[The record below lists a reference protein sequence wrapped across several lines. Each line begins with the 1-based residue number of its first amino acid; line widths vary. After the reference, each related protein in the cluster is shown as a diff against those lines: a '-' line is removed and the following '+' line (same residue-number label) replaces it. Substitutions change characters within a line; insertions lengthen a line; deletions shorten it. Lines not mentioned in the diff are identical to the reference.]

1 MHHIFSTE
9 TTRPTQFYK
18 KIAVISISLTIFVF
32 MKRDLALMLLS
43 VVLLSVGWL
52 GLSGLT
58 LPIAFVP
65 LLIMSDRAENS
76 RRGWWSM
83 FRKALIVFVLWNAAT
98 IWWIWNAT
106 PIGPIAATLFSTFY
120 NLLAFMLYHTVV
132 KKATKA
138 LAYTTLVAAWIAT
151 EYWYTYSDFS
161 WPWLILGNGF
171 SHDVWAVQ
179 WYEWTGV
186 MGGSL
191 WVLVANLFIFEAIR
205 TRTTR
210 KIVAAAVSLLLP
222 ICISLGMWFSY
233 EEPSAEKVTVSTI
246 QPNIDCYEKF
256 ANTQEYQLH
265 NIFDLLGE
273 VPEGV
278 DFILLPETAVPGYY
292 WEPTLSE
299 MLNDQ
304 ESEVWQALRNELRT
318 NHPEAMLL
326 TGANTRRYYQPGLA
340 SETARPIRGSRG
352 SYDNFNTA
360 VGLDTT
366 SRVQIHHKGKL
377 VIGVENTP
385 TWVFRLMDFLVIDL
399 GGVVGQ
405 IGIGKHGSAFE
416 HASTRIAPAICY
428 EGVYGQFFGD
438 HVRRGAELTA
448 ILSNDGWWGNTPG
461 FEHLFSISRLR
472 AIEHRRAVV
481 RSANTGRSGFISPRG
496 DVSSTLGWEERG
508 VLTEEV
514 TLNRE
519 QTLYTRYGDY
529 LGRIAKYVMLLCVL
543 YYIAYRVKRRNYLID

>member
-1 MHHIFSTE
+1 ME
-9 TTRPTQFYK
+9 
-18 KIAVISISLTIFVF
+18 VF
-32 MKRDLALMLLS
+32 FCYN
-43 VVLLSVGWL
+43 L
-52 GLSGLT
+52 G
-58 LPIAFVP
+58 
-65 LLIMSDRAENS
+65 
-76 RRGWWSM
+76 
-83 FRKALIVFVLWNAAT
+83 
-98 IWWIWNAT
+98 
-106 PIGPIAATLFSTFY
+106 FY
-120 NLLAFMLYHTVV
+120 NMVAFMLYHTVS
-132 KKATKA
+132 KKAPKA
-138 LAYTTLVAAWIAT
+138 LAYTTLVAAWIAP
-151 EYWYTYSDFS
+151 EYWYMNGDFS

-171 SHDVWAVQ
+171 SHDIWAVQ

-186 MGGSL
+186 LGGSL
-191 WVLVANLFIFEAIR
+191 WVLVVNLLLFEAYE
-205 TRTTR
+205 TRTKR
-210 KIVAAAVSLLLP
+210 KLATAFIGILLPIVVSLL
-222 ICISLGMWFSY
+222 MWVGY
-233 EEPSAEKVTVSTI
+233 QEPAAGKVKVSAI

-256 ANTQEYQLH
+256 ANTQEYQLR

-304 ESEVWQALRNELRT
+304 ESEVWQALRNGLRT

-416 HASTRIAPAICY
+416 HGSTRIAPAICY

-529 LGRIAKYVMLLCVL
+529 LGRIAKYVLLLCVL